1 MKCIAIDMDG
11 TLVNSEQVVSNENA
25 DAIRAAQ
32 RAGIE
37 VVIATGRSY
46 AEAKYVL
53 EEAGIDTHIIC
64 VNGSEVRTP
73 KGETLSSVGLD
84 ATHIKQVQQ
93 VFQQHDLYFEVYTNE
108 GTYSNDYD
116 KALAVVM
123 DIYMSASLKNDYEK
137 LLEGAKERFEKGN
150 VKLIDEYDVL
160 YNDDRISI
168 YKLLA
173 FSFDEEKLEK
183 AKVDLA
189 DLEGIAVSSSGKEN
203 IEVNDFRAQKGLALE
218 QYVNERNID
227 LKDTMAIGDNYNDV
241 SMFKKAGK
249 AVAMGNAPD
258 GVKVYSDEVTGTN
271 DEDGVAQA
279 VLAVLSTHMSKK

>member
-11 TLVNSEQVVSNENA
+11 TLVNSEQVVSKENA

-32 RAGIE
+32 QAGIE

-46 AEAKYVL
+46 EEAKYVL
-53 EEAGIDTHIIC
+53 QEAGIDTHIIC
-64 VNGSEVRTP
+64 VNGSEVRNP
-73 KGETLSSVGLD
+73 KGDRLSSISLD
-84 ATHIKQVQQ
+84 TTHIKSVQEI
-93 VFQQHDLYFEVYTNE
+93 FQHYDLYFEVYTNK

-150 VKLIDEYDVL
+150 VTLVDTYDVL
-160 YNDDRISI
+160 YDDQNISI

-183 AKVDLA
+183 AKSDLA
-189 DLEGIAVSSSGKEN
+189 TFEGIAVSSSGKEN
-203 IEVNDFRAQKGLALE
+203 IEVNDLRAQKGMALAE
-218 QYVNERNID
+218 FVKERNID
-227 LKDTMAIGDNYNDV
+227 LKDTVAIGDNYNDV

-249 AVAMGNAPD
+249 AIAMGNAPD
-258 GVKVYSDEVTGTN
+258 GVKIYSDEVTGTN

-279 VLAVLSTHMSKK
+279 ILAVLSKQMA